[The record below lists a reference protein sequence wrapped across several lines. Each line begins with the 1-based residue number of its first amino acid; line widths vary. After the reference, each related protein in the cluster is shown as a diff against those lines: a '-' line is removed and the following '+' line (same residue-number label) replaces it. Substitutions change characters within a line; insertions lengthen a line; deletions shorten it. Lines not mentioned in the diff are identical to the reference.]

1 MEKKLTII
9 LSLLLFSIPTIIQAQ
24 SFHYGFNMGWVSATK
39 TVKMLQP
46 TDAVTTHAIHT
57 PVMGINAGYD
67 FHKRWSVETNIQ
79 VRNEGCR
86 MYYRYATPYIN
97 PTEYTE
103 FNLYQYDYY
112 LRIPLLIAYHIL
124 PPDAKF
130 GIDITAGPSL
140 GFLMKQSLKSEA
152 INQNGADYLTKA
164 TYGTFDI
171 NNFDPGIHIG
181 LRARTKLTK
190 KLDVFCDAGRYQG
203 IINIL
208 DSGYPVIDNNKT
220 YNSSW
225 NINIGFQYRCCGK

>member
-24 SFHYGFNMGWVSATK
+24 SFRYGFNMGWLSATK

-46 TDAVTTHAIHT
+46 ENGVTTHAIHT
-57 PVMGINAGYD
+57 PVIGINAGYD

-79 VRNEGCR
+79 VRNEGFR
-86 MYYRYATPYIN
+86 MHYRYATPYIN
-97 PTEYTE
+97 SPEYTE

-124 PPDAKF
+124 PPGAKF

-140 GFLMKQSLKSEA
+140 GFLMKQSLKTEA
-152 INQNGADYLTKA
+152 INQNGVEYLSTACYDVPALK
-164 TYGTFDI
+164 I
-171 NNFDPGIHIG
+171 FDPGIHIG
-181 LRARTKLTK
+181 LRVRTKLAK
-190 KLDVFCDAGRYQG
+190 KFDVFCDAGKYQG
-203 IINIL
+203 IVNIQ

-220 YNSSW
+220 CNRSW
-225 NINIGFQYRCCGK
+225 NINIGLQYRCCGK